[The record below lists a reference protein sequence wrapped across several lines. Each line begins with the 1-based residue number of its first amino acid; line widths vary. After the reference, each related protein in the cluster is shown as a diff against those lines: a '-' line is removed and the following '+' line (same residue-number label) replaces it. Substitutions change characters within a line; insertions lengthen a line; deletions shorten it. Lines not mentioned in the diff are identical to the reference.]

1 MSNSLPNAVYEIF
14 FISVE
19 RMSKFEKI
27 KELNKLPVFHIT
39 DEIFSE
45 YGNIIDGIN
54 AVEYIKLCKN
64 VEFPESG
71 SVYAE
76 FENTAES
83 EKIRHTCF
91 GGVPTQIGICY
102 GHNSLLN
109 ALEWHI
115 CNEVNIALTDM
126 VVIFA
131 KRSEIKE
138 NRIGSDKC
146 KAFFVPKG
154 TAIEVYSTTL
164 HYCPCE
170 TDENGFAMVVGIEV
184 LGATG
189 GASKASDKCSIAK
202 ISENNKDWCNGR
214 GKPLALRKAM
224 VIVRKISLM
233 AGMESNPH
241 RHGSE

>member
-1 MSNSLPNAVYEIF
+1 
-14 FISVE
+14 
-19 RMSKFEKI
+19 MSKFEKI
-27 KELNKLPVFHIT
+27 KGLNKLPVFHIT
-39 DEIFSE
+39 DEIFLE

-54 AVEYIKLCKN
+54 ADEYIKLCKN
-64 VEFPESG
+64 VEFPKSG
-71 SVYAE
+71 SVYAPSYAE

-115 CNEVNIALTDM
+115 CNEVNSALTDM

-131 KRSEIKE
+131 KRSEIK
-138 NRIGSDKC
+138 NNCISSDKC

-170 TDENGFAMVVGIEV
+170 TDEDGFAMVVGLTKDTNTELPYRPADESI
-184 LGATG
+184 L
-189 GASKASDKCSIAK
+189 IAK
-202 ISENNKDWCNGR
+202 NKWLIAHSNSDEAVKNHRCAGIT
-214 GKPLALRKAM
+214 GKNYRIIYNEK
-224 VIVRKISLM
+224 
-233 AGMESNPH
+233 
-241 RHGSE
+241 

>member
-1 MSNSLPNAVYEIF
+1 
-14 FISVE
+14 
-19 RMSKFEKI
+19 MSKFEKI
-27 KELNKLPVFHIT
+27 RELNKLPVFHIS

-45 YGNIIDGIN
+45 YGNIINGIN
-54 AVEYIKLCKN
+54 ADEYIKFCEN

-71 SVYAE
+71 SVYAPSYAE

-102 GHNSLLN
+102 VHNSLLN

-131 KRSEIKE
+131 KRSEIK
-138 NRIGSDKC
+138 NNCISSDKC

-170 TDENGFAMVVGIEV
+170 TDENGFAMVVGLTKDTNTELPYKPADGSILIAKNKRLIAHPNSKEV
-184 LGATG
+184 LRNHCYAGIVG
-189 GASKASDKCSIAK
+189 ENYK
-202 ISENNKDWCNGR
+202 IKFC
-214 GKPLALRKAM
+214 
-224 VIVRKISLM
+224 
-233 AGMESNPH
+233 
-241 RHGSE
+241 